1 LNMVKPVYKKKT
13 PNIVYWLGNNS
24 YLNITNRCSNN
35 CYFCI
40 RNFRDGVGGFHLKLH
55 HEPSTTQVINQLQEV
70 INLKNWREIVF
81 CGFGEPLER
90 LDCILKVCKWI
101 RRYYGKPTVI
111 RIDTNGQG
119 LLINPNRN
127 IIKELKEAGVDKISV
142 SLNAHDKETYDQIC
156 KPAFNN
162 AFKSVL
168 DFVKKAKD
176 VFRVEITAV
185 ALPEVNLSKIEEL
198 AKKLNVQ
205 FRRREYI
212 QVFW

>member
-1 LNMVKPVYKKKT
+1 MYKKKT
-13 PNIVYWLGNNS
+13 PSIVYWLGNNL

-55 HEPSTTQVINQLQEV
+55 HEPSTTQVISKLQEV

-90 LDCILKVCKWI
+90 LDCVLKVCKWI
-101 RRYYGKPTVI
+101 KRYYGKPTVI

-119 LLINPNRN
+119 FLIHPNRN
-127 IIKELKEAGVDKISV
+127 VIKELKEAGVDKISV

-168 DFVKKAKD
+168 NFVKKAKN
-176 VFRVEITAV
+176 VFSVEITAV
-185 ALPEVNLSKIEEL
+185 ALPEVDLSKIEEL

-205 FRRREYI
+205 FRRRDYI
-212 QVFW
+212 QGFW